1 MPPNNGDS
9 GSSYMELGTSMQVIK
24 HSQLVSQGAPEKG
37 TVKMNPP
44 GIRATSNH
52 PSRSISAKGLRFN

>member
-24 HSQLVSQGAPEKG
+24 HNQLVSQGAPEKG

-44 GIRATSNH
+44 WDKSNLK
-52 PSRSISAKGLRFN
+52 PSLQKYFC